1 MENPTAKIY
10 VTKLA
15 AAHRQL
21 RAAMRMFFVEGDEL
35 AIHTV
40 ASAAY
45 RILNDLKLHRG
56 KSEATDILGTGI
68 YYMTI
73 DYLRGDIS
81 EKEIKDMGLQSTVNN
96 LIKNDVVTINTKL
109 DEFDLKVSVTFDK
122 EYWRWRNQVSNFLKH
137 ADRDLGG
144 KIDLDSVDNESVIGA
159 AMAAYLDLTDGKFDE
174 SKPEFVTWMIYINST
189 REIGK
194 FSWPENYRGIIEKVS
209 GLEDGEKIKA
219 CDVILRSIRDDP
231 ELSGNDDLYS

>member
-1 MENPTAKIY
+1 MGNPTAKIY

-21 RAAMRMFFVEGDEL
+21 CAAMRMFFVEEDEL

-45 RILNDLKLHRG
+45 RILSDLKLHRG
-56 KSEATDILGTGI
+56 KNEAADILKRGL
-68 YYMTI
+68 YYITI
-73 DYLRGDIS
+73 DYLHGEIS
-81 EKEIKDMGLQSTVNN
+81 EKEIKDMGLQGIVNSLTEN
-96 LIKNDVVTINTKL
+96 GLVTINTKP
-109 DEFDLKVSVTFDK
+109 DEFNLKVSASFDK
-122 EYWRWRNQVSNFLKH
+122 GYWKWRNQVSNFLKH

-144 KIDLDSVDNESVIGA
+144 KVDLDSVDNRFVIGA

-174 SKPEFVTWMIYINST
+174 SEPEFVTWMIYNNST
-189 REIGK
+189 SEYGK
-194 FSWPENYRGIIEKVS
+194 FGWPENYRGIIEKVS

-219 CDVILRSIRDDP
+219 CDVFFRSLRDDP
-231 ELSGNDDLYS
+231 ELSGNDDLYN